1 MNKIIG
7 FELKKLLSRIGIYTL
22 VILLAG
28 LMVAGIF
35 MYNPTERNIITYSLA
50 GDTISDMYNNFNGDI
65 KQGYLDS
72 VENIANTANTYI
84 PTSSSYVKYN
94 DKKEINKLFETFDDY
109 CLLYSDATATP
120 DEYNDIL
127 VGIQESLLSL
137 KSAVIDTLDISKEMQ
152 GYYILTTNSNYHDL
166 QKVFIELEQNFS
178 GLKNPT
184 FAGETYY
191 NEYRDR
197 LYSALQ
203 ELVYPNLNKTA
214 EKYITTG
221 TYYNLTSSRL
231 NEIELKIQHNYEK
244 VVLNTSLE
252 QDATIKKEIN
262 TLFNRYVN
270 CVEMFI
276 TSYKTEMCVDSLNT
290 ITSKTDRANLLGY
303 SKVSLYQQEEL
314 ALKYQYYIEK
324 NVSPSDFAN
333 SLSISHTSNGKI
345 NAYDFTFFVMSLF
358 AIIIMI
364 FAIYL
369 SAHTISGE
377 INNNTMRFTAIRPIK
392 RSSIYMGKYL
402 SIILMSLIL
411 LVFGTITSLC
421 VGGIVYGFDSA
432 NTLMVVN
439 GSFVM
444 VAHPI
449 AVIILFVVSLLL
461 MIALYSAITMMLST
475 LFKSDIFAMVISV
488 VLYVLN
494 IILPL
499 FFGIGSWLR
508 FYPFAN
514 VNLFAYFS
522 SNKLASDSVLSKLFN
537 TVVYQGMNI
546 WISLIYVVGIT
557 TLMLLIGKLI
567 FRKREL

>member
-7 FELKKLLSRIGIYTL
+7 FELKKLLSRIGIYVL
-22 VILLAG
+22 VVLLAG

-35 MYNPTERNIITYSLA
+35 MYKPEKRPIITYTLV
-50 GDTISDMYNNFNGDI
+50 GDTVSEMYNNFDNDI

-72 VENIANTANTYI
+72 IDMIVADANTYI

-94 DKKEINKLFETFDDY
+94 DKKEIGTLFTTFDDY
-109 CLLYSDATATP
+109 CLLYNDSTATP
-120 DEYNDIL
+120 DEYATIL
-127 VGIQESLLSL
+127 VGIQQSLSNL
-137 KSAVIDTLDISKEMQ
+137 KNAVIDTLDIGKDMQ
-152 GYYILTTNSNYHDL
+152 GYYILTTNTNYYEL
-166 QKVFIELEQNFS
+166 KKVFVEIEQNFS

-184 FAGETYY
+184 FAGEAYY
-191 NEYRDR
+191 NEYRNR
-197 LYSALQ
+197 LNDVLQ
-203 ELVYPNLNKTA
+203 KLVYPNLNKTA
-214 EKYITTG
+214 EKYSETG

-231 NEIELKIQHNYEK
+231 NEIELKIQHEYEK
-244 VVLNTSLE
+244 VVLNNSLE
-252 QDATIKKEIN
+252 NNATIKKEIN

-276 TSYKTEMCVDSLNT
+276 GSYKTEMCVDALNS
-290 ITSKTDRANLLGY
+290 ISSKTDRANLVGY
-303 SKVSLYQQEEL
+303 SKVSLYEQEEL
-314 ALKYQYYIEK
+314 ALKYQYYIEN
-324 NVSPSDFAN
+324 NVAPSDFAN

-358 AIIIMI
+358 AIVVML
-364 FAIYL
+364 FAIYV

-392 RSSIYMGKYL
+392 RGSIYMGKYL
-402 SIILMSLIL
+402 SIVLMSLIL
-411 LVFGTITSLC
+411 LVFGAITSLC

-439 GSFVM
+439 GNFVM

-449 AVIILFVVSLLL
+449 AVVILFVVSLLL
-461 MIALYSAITMMLST
+461 IIALYSALTMMLSA
-475 LFKSDIFAMVISV
+475 LFKSDIFAMIISV
-488 VLYVLN
+488 VLYAFN
-494 IILPL
+494 MILPL

-514 VNLFAYFS
+514 INLFAYFG
-522 SNKLASDSVLSKLFN
+522 SNKLVSDSVMSKLFN

-546 WISLIYVVGIT
+546 WISLIYLVGIT
-557 TLMLLIGKLI
+557 TLVLLIGKLI
-567 FRKREL
+567 FRNSEL